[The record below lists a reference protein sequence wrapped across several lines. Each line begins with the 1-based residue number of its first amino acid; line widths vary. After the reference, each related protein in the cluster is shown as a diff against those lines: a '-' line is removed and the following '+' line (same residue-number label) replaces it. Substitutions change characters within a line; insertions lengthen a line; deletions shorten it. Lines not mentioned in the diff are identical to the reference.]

1 MADKSIDVV
10 QRSAEIAESGLLL
23 DELAK
28 ENKIGPIYERK
39 ELVEYCFKKLL
50 SNNNLMIVG
59 KPGVGKNAIV
69 ESIAIRIASITD
81 ENFPIKHVL
90 QTNPSKL
97 VEGCYY
103 VGNLENKLL
112 TLTKNCSDS
121 KTVLFLDNAH
131 LGIGLWS
138 GSEASKN
145 DLINILNNSLLP
157 DTRLICSVTPEGLKM
172 LEGTHPEFT
181 SGFVK
186 VEVPPTT
193 PEETYRILKNL
204 KEEFQKG
211 KGIANIQNTM
221 LSELVKLASFF
232 YRSREF
238 PGKAFEILLQV
249 LDDNEGKTKITTKE
263 LYKYLMK
270 ETGLPDFFIIKNKP
284 VRVEE
289 IKSYFNE
296 FIFGQDE
303 AIDEVIP
310 AILKFKSRLTEPNK
324 PASSM
329 LFIGPSGVGKTELAK
344 VLAGYLFGSEEKLF
358 IYPMSQYKDADG
370 FRKLLGSPTSQT
382 SELLYGTGKLKK
394 DVKSSPFSVILLDE
408 IDQANRDVIN
418 GLYQIL
424 DEGRS
429 VENNGDITSFI
440 SSIIIMSTNVGM
452 EEFFSEG
459 LGFTHQNGLRK
470 ENLTSKIVSR
480 LEAIFGEAFLNR
492 IEKIIIFNPIDKD
505 IVKKII
511 LKIAN
516 NYSNSLLGL
525 TERKIKIK
533 IEEDALGFL
542 AEVGFNKKYGARN
555 IRRTFNDYCL
565 NKISSYLAENP
576 STYNKTFVFKL
587 IKGVPD
593 FTVE

>member
-103 VGNLENKLL
+103 VGHLENKLL
-112 TLTKNCSDS
+112 QLVRNCSDS

-193 PEETYRILKNL
+193 SEETYRILKNL
-204 KEEFQKG
+204 KEEFQKR

-424 DEGRS
+424 DEGKS

-470 ENLTSKIVSR
+470 ENLRSKIVSR

-492 IEKIIIFNPIDKD
+492 IEKIIIFNPIDK
-505 IVKKII
+505 V
-511 LKIAN
+511 IA
-516 NYSNSLLGL
+516 
-525 TERKIKIK
+525 
-533 IEEDALGFL
+533 
-542 AEVGFNKKYGARN
+542 
-555 IRRTFNDYCL
+555 
-565 NKISSYLAENP
+565 
-576 STYNKTFVFKL
+576 
-587 IKGVPD
+587 
-593 FTVE
+593 